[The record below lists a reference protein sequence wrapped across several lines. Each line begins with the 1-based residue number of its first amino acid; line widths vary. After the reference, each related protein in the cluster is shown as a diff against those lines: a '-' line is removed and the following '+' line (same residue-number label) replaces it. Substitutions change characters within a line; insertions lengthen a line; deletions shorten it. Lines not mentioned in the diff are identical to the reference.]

1 MENSFDPQEN
11 LFLPKYFSSKAIAA
25 FFLALVGSNLIFFH
39 RMLPFQWM
47 VFAIIE
53 AVGFFYFTQLLSKR
67 WRWNSVKR
75 FEKRLFTTSL
85 ILHAIWVVFAYFF
98 YIWMSGQPFE
108 FAAADSHGYVAT
120 GLQFAN
126 IIKNGQFFSI
136 FGDQHMDVSDMGF
149 PLWLSFLDLTIGPSL
164 LVQRLIHAIF
174 SAWTAVLLY
183 RLTTR
188 NFGESAGRLAGIMF
202 MLLPNFYF
210 YVGIHLKETMMIF
223 LVVAFANNADQLLRG
238 SKLQVKSLV
247 LTIAILLL
255 FFLFR
260 TALGITAIFA
270 LMTALIFSKGQNI
283 KKWGK
288 RVIIAVWLIAAIG
301 VFLSARMANEIE
313 ELYQYRNADQSTS
326 MKWRAQE
333 QGGNPYAKY
342 GTMALFVPMILT
354 LPFPT
359 FTLANEEQQNQMMF
373 SGGYFDRNVYSFFV
387 ILALFLLIKRH
398 EWREHLFII
407 TFFGT
412 YLLIIAKSA
421 FAVSERF
428 HLPAVPFLLAM
439 AAYGMTQAGKKER
452 KWYIPFLVL
461 IVFAAIGWNWFKLAG
476 RGLG

>member
-1 MENSFDPQEN
+1 
-11 LFLPKYFSSKAIAA
+11 
-25 FFLALVGSNLIFFH
+25 
-39 RMLPFQWM
+39 
-47 VFAIIE
+47 
-53 AVGFFYFTQLLSKR
+53 
-67 WRWNSVKR
+67 
-75 FEKRLFTTSL
+75 
-85 ILHAIWVVFAYFF
+85 
-98 YIWMSGQPFE
+98 
-108 FAAADSHGYVAT
+108 
-120 GLQFAN
+120 
-126 IIKNGQFFSI
+126 
-136 FGDQHMDVSDMGF
+136 
-149 PLWLSFLDLTIGPSL
+149 
-164 LVQRLIHAIF
+164 
-174 SAWTAVLLY
+174 
-183 RLTTR
+183 
-188 NFGESAGRLAGIMF
+188 
-202 MLLPNFYF
+202 
-210 YVGIHLKETMMIF
+210 
-223 LVVAFANNADQLLRG
+223 
-238 SKLQVKSLV
+238 
-247 LTIAILLL
+247 
-255 FFLFR
+255 
-260 TALGITAIFA
+260 
-270 LMTALIFSKGQNI
+270 
-283 KKWGK
+283 
-288 RVIIAVWLIAAIG
+288 VWLIAAIG